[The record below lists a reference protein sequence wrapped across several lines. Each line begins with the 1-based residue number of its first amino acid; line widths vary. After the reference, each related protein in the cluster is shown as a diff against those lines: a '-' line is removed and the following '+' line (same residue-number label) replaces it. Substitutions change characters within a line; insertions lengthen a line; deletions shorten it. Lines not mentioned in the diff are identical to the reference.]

1 MAAREV
7 RCDHFSQIVWNYSTG
22 TLTKRVTELQREKH
36 THKISLHK
44 SILKLDEIIKNRSRS

>member
-36 THKISLHK
+36 THTQNLSSQINSKTG
-44 SILKLDEIIKNRSRS
+44 